1 MKHIIYTFLILAF
14 TAGNTFA
21 NDLWILWS
29 NSCWVERTDLRKG
42 SVELSNIPCLIQS
55 ATNFLLWVAGTISV
69 IFIIIWAYQILFGS
83 LTQNTTKWKD
93 TIISALI
100 GFALASLSWFIIKLV
115 IDNFTTIS

>member
-1 MKHIIYTFLILAF
+1 MKYIYTLLILAF
-14 TAGNTFA
+14 THANSYA

-29 NSCWVERTDLRKG
+29 NTCNVSKENLRTWQI
-42 SVELSNIPCLIQS
+42 ELNSIPCLIQS
-55 ATNFLLWVAGTISV
+55 TTNYLLGIAGTISV

-100 GFALASLSWFIIKLV
+100 GFTLAALSWFIVKLI

>member
-1 MKHIIYTFLILAF
+1 MKQFIYTFLILAF

-29 NSCWVERTDLRKG
+29 NSCWVERNDLRTG
-42 SVELSNIPCLIQS
+42 SVDISNIPCLIQS
-55 ATNFLLWVAGTISV
+55 TTNFLLWVAGTISV

-100 GFALASLSWFIIKLV
+100 GFGLASLSWFIIKLV
-115 IDNFTTIS
+115 IDNFSSIS